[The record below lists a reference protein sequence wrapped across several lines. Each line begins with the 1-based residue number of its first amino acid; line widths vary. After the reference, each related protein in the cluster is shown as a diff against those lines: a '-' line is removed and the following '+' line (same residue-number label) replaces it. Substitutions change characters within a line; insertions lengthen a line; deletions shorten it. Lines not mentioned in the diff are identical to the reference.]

1 MKTLSWNEFTAN
13 VQQWATERGIY
24 EHSTPEA
31 QLLKALSELGELSDA
46 VIKNDSDG
54 LKDAIG
60 DVAVCMVNYG
70 AMADC
75 DVDPTGQ
82 TSGSDSDSE
91 AIGFIALYIGD
102 LLCNIYCDAEP
113 KNIPITLVEIASR
126 NGLDFMD
133 CCTQA
138 WETIKDRKGRM
149 VAGGAFVKD
158 EE

>member
-46 VIKNDSDG
+46 VIKNDSEG

-60 DVAVCMVNYG
+60 DVAVCMVNYV

-75 DVDPTGQ
+75 DVDLTGQ

-91 AIGFIALYIGD
+91 AIGFIALDIGD

-133 CCTQA
+133 CCTHA
-138 WETIKDRKGRM
+138 WETIKNRRGKM